1 MDDGQDRPH
10 EDSKTDPAPRRGP
23 LARALFAAAGWVF
36 VGLAAAGVV
45 LPLLPTTPF
54 LILAAA
60 CFTRASPRLEHWLI
74 THPRFGPVLTAWR
87 ERGAI
92 PRRAKVLAVI
102 ALAAS
107 YGIFWTVTDPIPATA
122 VIMAVA
128 MIGIGT
134 FIVTR
139 PD

>member
-1 MDDGQDRPH
+1 MAETPNGGAPH
-10 EDSKTDPAPRRGP
+10 ETSRAGSRRGP
-23 LARALFAAAGWVF
+23 MARFLYAALGWFFVALAFAGAI
-36 VGLAAAGVV
+36 

-60 CFTRASPRLEHWLI
+60 CFTRASPRLERWLL
-74 THPRFGPVLTAWR
+74 THPRFGPILTAWR

-107 YGIFWTVTDPIPATA
+107 YAVFWTVTEPIPATA
-122 VIMAVA
+122 IIMAAA
-128 MIGIGT
+128 MIGIGL

-139 PD
+139 PE